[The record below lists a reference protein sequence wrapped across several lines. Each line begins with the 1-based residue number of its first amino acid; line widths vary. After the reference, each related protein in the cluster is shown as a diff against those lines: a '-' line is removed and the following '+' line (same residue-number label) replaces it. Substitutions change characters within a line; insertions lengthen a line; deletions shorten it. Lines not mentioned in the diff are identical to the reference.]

1 MTAPAAPPPAS
12 PPPPPTPPTLAAGP
26 ARGRRL
32 RHRPLSPAK
41 RWTLR
46 LASVAAILI
55 AWQIYGGSIN
65 PILLSDPSAVAVAFV
80 DMVRDGTLGHA
91 LASSLEVLGLGFLLG
106 SVAGVV
112 IGLAAGRSEVVAAL
126 IDLPVNA
133 LYAIPAVALVPVIVL
148 WFGFAVTTKTF
159 VVFLF
164 VIFPVLINTTRG
176 VREVDPE
183 LVEVARSF
191 CSSERRMWFDL
202 ILPSALPFI
211 VTGLR
216 LAIGRA
222 LIGVIVAE
230 FYTSLSGL
238 GDLITTSASNFQ
250 TARMFVPIV
259 VIALLGV
266 IFTALLELAER
277 RLVQW
282 RKVPQ

>member
-1 MTAPAAPPPAS
+1 MTAAAAQRPAPAK
-12 PPPPPTPPTLAAGP
+12 P
-26 ARGRRL
+26 ARARRF
-32 RHRPLSPAK
+32 RHRPMSPAR

-46 LASVAAILI
+46 FASVAAILI
-55 AWQIYGGSIN
+55 AWQVYGGSIN

-80 DMVRDGTLGHA
+80 DMVRDGSLGHA
-91 LASSLEVLGLGFLLG
+91 LASSLEVLGLGFLFG

-112 IGLAAGRSEVVAAL
+112 IGLAAGRSDTVAAL

-133 LYAIPAVALVPVIVL
+133 LYAVPAVALVPVIVL
-148 WFGFAVTTKTF
+148 WFGFEVTTKTV

-164 VIFPVLINTTRG
+164 VIFPVLINTMRG

-183 LVEVARSF
+183 MVEVARSF

-230 FYTSLSGL
+230 YYTSLSGL
-238 GDLITTSASNFQ
+238 GDLITTNASNFA

-266 IFTALLELAER
+266 VFTALLELAER
-277 RLVQW
+277 RLVPW
-282 RKVPQ
+282 RRSLQ

>member
-1 MTAPAAPPPAS
+1 MTAPM
-12 PPPPPTPPTLAAGP
+12 TQRLTAAGP
-26 ARGRRL
+26 GRGRRT
-32 RHRPLSPAK
+32 RRRPMSPAR

-80 DMVRDGTLGHA
+80 DMVRDGSLGHA
-91 LASSLEVLGLGFLLG
+91 LASSLEVLGLGFLFG

-112 IGLAAGRSEVVAAL
+112 IGLAAGRSETIAAL

-133 LYAIPAVALVPVIVL
+133 LYAVPAVALVPVIVL
-148 WFGFAVTTKTF
+148 WFGFEVTTKTI
-159 VVFLF
+159 VVFFF

-238 GDLITTSASNFQ
+238 GDLITTNASNFQ

-266 IFTALLELAER
+266 FFTALLELAER

-282 RKVPQ
+282 RKAPQ

>member
-1 MTAPAAPPPAS
+1 MTAPI
-12 PPPPPTPPTLAAGP
+12 TQRLTAAGP
-26 ARGRRL
+26 GRGRRT
-32 RHRPLSPAK
+32 RRRPMSPAR

-80 DMVRDGTLGHA
+80 DMVRDGSLGHA
-91 LASSLEVLGLGFLLG
+91 LASSLEVLGLGFLFG

-112 IGLAAGRSEVVAAL
+112 IGLAAGRSETIAAL

-133 LYAIPAVALVPVIVL
+133 LYAVPAVALVPVIVL
-148 WFGFAVTTKTF
+148 WFGFEVTTKTI
-159 VVFLF
+159 VVFFF

-238 GDLITTSASNFQ
+238 GDLITTNASNFQ

-266 IFTALLELAER
+266 FFTALLELAER

>member
-1 MTAPAAPPPAS
+1 MTATAAQ
-12 PPPPPTPPTLAAGP
+12 PPTANRP
-26 ARGRRL
+26 ARGKRFRG
-32 RHRPLSPAK
+32 RPMSPAR
-41 RWTLR
+41 RWALR
-46 LASVAAILI
+46 IASVAAILI
-55 AWQIYGGSIN
+55 AWQLYGGSIN
-65 PILLSDPSAVAVAFV
+65 PILLSDPSSVAVAFV
-80 DMVRDGTLGHA
+80 DMVKDGSLGHA
-91 LASSLEVLGLGFLLG
+91 LASSLAVLGLGFLFG
-106 SVAGVV
+106 AAAGVL
-112 IGLAAGRSEVVAAL
+112 IGLAAGRSDMVSAL
-126 IDLPVNA
+126 IDLPVSA
-133 LYAIPAVALVPVIVL
+133 LYAVPAVALVPVIVL
-148 WFGFAVTTKTF
+148 WFGFAVTAKTV

-183 LVEVARSF
+183 LLEVARSF

-222 LIGVIVAE
+222 LIGVIIAE

-238 GDLITTSASNFQ
+238 GDLITTNASNFQ

-266 IFTALLELAER
+266 VFTALLELAER
-277 RLVQW
+277 RLVPW
-282 RKVPQ
+282 RRPPQ

>member
-1 MTAPAAPPPAS
+1 MT
-12 PPPPPTPPTLAAGP
+12 
-26 ARGRRL
+26 ARGRQW
-32 RHRPLSPAK
+32 A
-41 RWTLR
+41 LR

-55 AWQIYGGSIN
+55 AWQLYGGSIN
-65 PILLSDPSAVAVAFV
+65 PILLSDPSSVAAAFV
-80 DMVRDGTLGHA
+80 DMVRDGSLGHA
-91 LASSLEVLGLGFLLG
+91 LASSLEVLGLGFFFG
-106 SVAGVV
+106 AVAGVL
-112 IGLAAGRSEVVAAL
+112 IGLAAGRSDTVSAL

-133 LYAIPAVALVPVIVL
+133 LYAVPAVALVPVIVL
-148 WFGFAVTTKTF
+148 WFGFAVTAKTV

-164 VIFPVLINTTRG
+164 VVFPVLINTTRG

-183 LVEVARSF
+183 LLEVARSF

-230 FYTSLSGL
+230 YYTSLSGL
-238 GDLITTSASNFQ
+238 GDLISTNASNFQ

-266 IFTALLELAER
+266 VFTAALELAER
-277 RLVQW
+277 RLVPW
-282 RKVPQ
+282 RRPLN

>member
-1 MTAPAAPPPAS
+1 MTAPMTQRPIAAS
-12 PPPPPTPPTLAAGP
+12 PGRSRRSRRRPMSP
-26 ARGRRL
+26 AR
-32 RHRPLSPAK
+32 

-46 LASVAAILI
+46 IASVAAILI

-80 DMVRDGTLGHA
+80 DMVRDGSLGHA
-91 LASSLEVLGLGFLLG
+91 LASSLEVLGLGFLFG

-112 IGLAAGRSEVVAAL
+112 IGLAAGRSETVAAL

-133 LYAIPAVALVPVIVL
+133 LYAVPAVALVPVIVL
-148 WFGFAVTTKTF
+148 WFGFAATTKTV

-238 GDLITTSASNFQ
+238 GDLITTNASNFQ

>member
-1 MTAPAAPPPAS
+1 MTAPMTQRPTAAS
-12 PPPPPTPPTLAAGP
+12 PG
-26 ARGRRL
+26 RGRRS
-32 RHRPLSPAK
+32 RRRPMSPAR

-55 AWQIYGGSIN
+55 AWQVYGGSIN

-80 DMVRDGTLGHA
+80 DMVRDGSLGHA
-91 LASSLEVLGLGFLLG
+91 LASSLEVLGLGFLFG
-106 SVAGVV
+106 AVAGVV
-112 IGLAAGRSEVVAAL
+112 IGLAAGRSETIAAL

-133 LYAIPAVALVPVIVL
+133 LYAVPAVALVPVIVL
-148 WFGFAVTTKTF
+148 WFGFAATTKTV

-202 ILPSALPFI
+202 VLPSALPFI

-238 GDLITTSASNFQ
+238 GDLITTNASNFQ

-277 RLVQW
+277 SLVQW
-282 RKVPQ
+282 RKAPQ

>member
-1 MTAPAAPPPAS
+1 MTAPV
-12 PPPPPTPPTLAAGP
+12 TQRLTAAGP
-26 ARGRRL
+26 GRGRRT
-32 RHRPLSPAK
+32 RRRPMSPAR

-80 DMVRDGTLGHA
+80 DMVRDGSLGHA
-91 LASSLEVLGLGFLLG
+91 LASSLEVLGLGFLFG

-112 IGLAAGRSEVVAAL
+112 IGLAAGRSETIAAL

-133 LYAIPAVALVPVIVL
+133 LYAVPAVALVPVIVL
-148 WFGFAVTTKTF
+148 WFGFEVTTKTI
-159 VVFLF
+159 VVFFF

-238 GDLITTSASNFQ
+238 GDLITTNASNFQ

-266 IFTALLELAER
+266 FFTALLELAER

>member
-1 MTAPAAPPPAS
+1 MTAPVTRPP
-12 PPPPPTPPTLAAGP
+12 LAASAG
-26 ARGRRL
+26 RGRRS
-32 RHRPLSPAK
+32 RRRPMSPAR

-46 LASVAAILI
+46 IASVAAILI
-55 AWQIYGGSIN
+55 AWQVYGGSIN

-80 DMVRDGTLGHA
+80 DMVRDGSLGHA
-91 LASSLEVLGLGFLLG
+91 LASSLEVLGLGFLFG
-106 SVAGVV
+106 AVAGVL
-112 IGLAAGRSEVVAAL
+112 IGLAAGRSETVAAL

-133 LYAIPAVALVPVIVL
+133 LYAVPAVALVPVIVL
-148 WFGFAVTTKTF
+148 WFGFEVTTKTI
-159 VVFLF
+159 VVFFF

-238 GDLITTSASNFQ
+238 GDLITTNASNFQ

-266 IFTALLELAER
+266 FFTALLELAER

-282 RKVPQ
+282 RQAPT

>member
-1 MTAPAAPPPAS
+1 MTGTAAQ
-12 PPPPPTPPTLAAGP
+12 PPTANRPALGRRFRRRPISP
-26 ARGRRL
+26 ARRWAL
-32 RHRPLSPAK
+32 RI
-41 RWTLR
+41 
-46 LASVAAILI
+46 ASVAAILI
-55 AWQIYGGSIN
+55 AWQLYGGSIN
-65 PILLSDPSAVAVAFV
+65 PILLSDPSSVAVAFV
-80 DMVRDGTLGHA
+80 DMVKDGSLGHA
-91 LASSLEVLGLGFLLG
+91 LASSLAVLGLGFLFG
-106 SVAGVV
+106 AAAGVL
-112 IGLAAGRSEVVAAL
+112 IGLAAGRSDMVSAL
-126 IDLPVNA
+126 IDLPVSA
-133 LYAIPAVALVPVIVL
+133 LYAVPAVALVPVIVL
-148 WFGFAVTTKTF
+148 WFGFAVTAKTV

-183 LVEVARSF
+183 LLEVARSF

-222 LIGVIVAE
+222 LIGVIIAE

-238 GDLITTSASNFQ
+238 GDLITTNASNFQ

-266 IFTALLELAER
+266 VFTALLELAER
-277 RLVQW
+277 RLVPW
-282 RKVPQ
+282 RRPPQ

>member
-1 MTAPAAPPPAS
+1 MTAPMTRRPIAASAV
-12 PPPPPTPPTLAAGP
+12 
-26 ARGRRL
+26 RGRRS
-32 RHRPLSPAK
+32 RRRPMSPAR

-55 AWQIYGGSIN
+55 AWQVYGGSIN

-91 LASSLEVLGLGFLLG
+91 LASSLEVLGLGFLFG
-106 SVAGVV
+106 AVAGVV
-112 IGLAAGRSEVVAAL
+112 IGLAAGRSETVAAL

-133 LYAIPAVALVPVIVL
+133 LYAVPAVALVPVIVL
-148 WFGFAVTTKTF
+148 WFGFEVTTKTI
-159 VVFLF
+159 VVFFF

-238 GDLITTSASNFQ
+238 GDLITTNASNFQ

-266 IFTALLELAER
+266 FFTALLELAER

-282 RKVPQ
+282 RKAPT

>member
-1 MTAPAAPPPAS
+1 MTAPVTRRPVAAS
-12 PPPPPTPPTLAAGP
+12 AGRGSRSRRRPMSP
-26 ARGRRL
+26 AR
-32 RHRPLSPAK
+32 

-46 LASVAAILI
+46 IASVAAILI
-55 AWQIYGGSIN
+55 AWQVYGGSIN

-80 DMVRDGTLGHA
+80 DMVRDGSLGHA
-91 LASSLEVLGLGFLLG
+91 LASSLEVLGLGFLFG
-106 SVAGVV
+106 AVAGVLV
-112 IGLAAGRSEVVAAL
+112 GLAAGRSDTVAAL

-133 LYAIPAVALVPVIVL
+133 LYAVPAVALVPVIVL
-148 WFGFAVTTKTF
+148 WFGFAVTTKTV

-164 VIFPVLINTTRG
+164 VVFPVLINTTRG

-230 FYTSLSGL
+230 YYTSLSGL
-238 GDLITTSASNFQ
+238 GDLITTNASNFQ

-266 IFTALLELAER
+266 FFTALLELAER

-282 RKVPQ
+282 RQAPT

>member
-1 MTAPAAPPPAS
+1 MTAPV
-12 PPPPPTPPTLAAGP
+12 TQRLTAAGP
-26 ARGRRL
+26 GRGRRT
-32 RHRPLSPAK
+32 RRRPMSPAR

-80 DMVRDGTLGHA
+80 DMVRDGSLGHA
-91 LASSLEVLGLGFLLG
+91 LASSLEVLGLGFLFG

-112 IGLAAGRSEVVAAL
+112 IGLAAGRSETIAAL

-133 LYAIPAVALVPVIVL
+133 LYAVPAVALVPVIVL
-148 WFGFAVTTKTF
+148 WFGFEVTTKTI
-159 VVFLF
+159 VVFFF

-183 LVEVARSF
+183 LVEVSRSF

-238 GDLITTSASNFQ
+238 GDLITTNASNFQ

-266 IFTALLELAER
+266 FFTALLELAER

-282 RKVPQ
+282 RKAPQ

>member
-1 MTAPAAPPPAS
+1 MTATAAQ
-12 PPPPPTPPTLAAGP
+12 PPTANRP
-26 ARGRRL
+26 ARGRRS
-32 RHRPLSPAK
+32 RRRPMSPAR
-41 RWTLR
+41 RWALR
-46 LASVAAILI
+46 IASVAAILI
-55 AWQIYGGSIN
+55 AWQLYGGSIN
-65 PILLSDPSAVAVAFV
+65 PILLSDPSSVAVAFV
-80 DMVRDGTLGHA
+80 DMVKDGSLGHA
-91 LASSLEVLGLGFLLG
+91 LASSLAVLGLGFLFG
-106 SVAGVV
+106 AAAGVL
-112 IGLAAGRSEVVAAL
+112 IGLAAGRSDMVSAL
-126 IDLPVNA
+126 IDLPVSA
-133 LYAIPAVALVPVIVL
+133 LYAVPAVALVPVIVL
-148 WFGFAVTTKTF
+148 WFGFAVTAKTV

-183 LVEVARSF
+183 LLEVAKSF

-222 LIGVIVAE
+222 LIGVIIAE

-238 GDLITTSASNFQ
+238 GDLITTNASNFQ

-266 IFTALLELAER
+266 VFTALLELAER
-277 RLVQW
+277 RLVPW
-282 RKVPQ
+282 RRPPQ

>member
-1 MTAPAAPPPAS
+1 MTAPMTQRLTVAAP
-12 PPPPPTPPTLAAGP
+12 G
-26 ARGRRL
+26 RGRRS
-32 RHRPLSPAK
+32 RRRPMSPAR

-80 DMVRDGTLGHA
+80 DMVRDGSLGHA
-91 LASSLEVLGLGFLLG
+91 LASSLEVLGLGFLFG

-112 IGLAAGRSEVVAAL
+112 IGLAAGRSETIAAL

-148 WFGFAVTTKTF
+148 WFGFAVTTKTV

-164 VIFPVLINTTRG
+164 VIFPVLINTLRG

-183 LVEVARSF
+183 LIEVARSF

-238 GDLITTSASNFQ
+238 GDLITTNASNFQ

-259 VIALLGV
+259 VIAVLGV
-266 IFTALLELAER
+266 VFTALLELAEH

-282 RKVPQ
+282 RRAPQ

>member
-1 MTAPAAPPPAS
+1 MTAPV
-12 PPPPPTPPTLAAGP
+12 TQRLTAAGHG
-26 ARGRRL
+26 RGRRT
-32 RHRPLSPAK
+32 RRRPMSPAR

-80 DMVRDGTLGHA
+80 DMVRDGSLGHA
-91 LASSLEVLGLGFLLG
+91 LASSLEVLGLGFLFG
-106 SVAGVV
+106 AVAGVV
-112 IGLAAGRSEVVAAL
+112 IGLAAGRSETIAAL

-133 LYAIPAVALVPVIVL
+133 LYAVPAVALVPVIVL
-148 WFGFAVTTKTF
+148 WFGFEVTTKTI
-159 VVFLF
+159 VVFFF

-238 GDLITTSASNFQ
+238 GDLITTNASNFQ

-266 IFTALLELAER
+266 FFTALLELAER

-282 RKVPQ
+282 RRAPQ

>member
-1 MTAPAAPPPAS
+1 MTAPVTRRPV
-12 PPPPPTPPTLAAGP
+12 AAGVG
-26 ARGRRL
+26 RGRRS
-32 RHRPLSPAK
+32 RRRPMSPAR

-46 LASVAAILI
+46 IASVAAILV
-55 AWQIYGGSIN
+55 AWQVYGGSIN

-91 LASSLEVLGLGFLLG
+91 LASSLEVLGLGFLFG
-106 SVAGVV
+106 AVAGVV
-112 IGLAAGRSEVVAAL
+112 IGLAAGRSETVAAL

-133 LYAIPAVALVPVIVL
+133 LYAVPAVALVPVIVL
-148 WFGFAVTTKTF
+148 WFGFEVTTKTI
-159 VVFLF
+159 VVFFF
-164 VIFPVLINTTRG
+164 VIFPVLINTMRG
-176 VREVDPE
+176 VREVDPD

-191 CSSERRMWFDL
+191 CSSERRMWLDL
-202 ILPSALPFI
+202 VLPSALPFI

-238 GDLITTSASNFQ
+238 GDLITTNASNFQ

-266 IFTALLELAER
+266 FFTALLELAER

-282 RKVPQ
+282 RQAPT

>member
-1 MTAPAAPPPAS
+1 MTAPATQPP
-12 PPPPPTPPTLAAGP
+12 LAARP
-26 ARGRRL
+26 AGGRRL
-32 RHRPLSPAK
+32 RRRPLSPAM

-46 LASVAAILI
+46 LSSVAAILV

-91 LASSLEVLGLGFLLG
+91 LASSLEVLGLGYLFG
-106 SVAGVV
+106 SVAGVI
-112 IGLAAGRSEVVAAL
+112 IGLAAGRSEAVAAL
-126 IDLPVNA
+126 IDIPVNA
-133 LYAIPAVALVPVIVL
+133 LYAVPAVALVPVIVL
-148 WFGFAVTTKTF
+148 WFGFAVTTKTV
-159 VVFLF
+159 VVFIF

-266 IFTALLELAER
+266 FFTALLELAER

>member
-1 MTAPAAPPPAS
+1 MTAPMTQRLTVAAP
-12 PPPPPTPPTLAAGP
+12 G
-26 ARGRRL
+26 RGRRS
-32 RHRPLSPAK
+32 RRRPMSPAR

-65 PILLSDPSAVAVAFV
+65 PILLSDPAAVAVAFV
-80 DMVRDGTLGHA
+80 DMVRDGSLGHA
-91 LASSLEVLGLGFLLG
+91 LASSLEVLGLGFLFG

-112 IGLAAGRSEVVAAL
+112 IGLAAGRSETIAAL

-148 WFGFAVTTKTF
+148 WFGFAVTTKTV

-164 VIFPVLINTTRG
+164 VIFPVLINTLRG

-183 LVEVARSF
+183 LIEVARSF

-202 ILPSALPFI
+202 ILPFALPFI

-238 GDLITTSASNFQ
+238 GDLITTNASNFQ

-259 VIALLGV
+259 VIAVLGV
-266 IFTALLELAER
+266 VFTALLELAEH

-282 RKVPQ
+282 RRAPQ

>member
-1 MTAPAAPPPAS
+1 MTATAAQRPAPAK
-12 PPPPPTPPTLAAGP
+12 P
-26 ARGRRL
+26 ARGRRF
-32 RHRPLSPAK
+32 RRRPMSPAR

-55 AWQIYGGSIN
+55 AWQLYGGSIN

-80 DMVRDGTLGHA
+80 DMVRDGSLGHA
-91 LASSLEVLGLGFLLG
+91 LASSLEVLGLGFLFG

-112 IGLAAGRSEVVAAL
+112 IGLAAGRSDTVAAL
-126 IDLPVNA
+126 IELPVNA
-133 LYAIPAVALVPVIVL
+133 LYAVPAVALVPVIVL
-148 WFGFAVTTKTF
+148 WFGFEVTTKTI
-159 VVFLF
+159 VVFIF
-164 VIFPVLINTTRG
+164 VIFPVLINTMRG

-238 GDLITTSASNFQ
+238 GDLITTNASNFQ

-266 IFTALLELAER
+266 VLTALLELAER
-277 RLVQW
+277 RLVPW
-282 RKVPQ
+282 RRTPQ

>member
-1 MTAPAAPPPAS
+1 MTAPMTQRLTVAAP
-12 PPPPPTPPTLAAGP
+12 G
-26 ARGRRL
+26 RGRRS
-32 RHRPLSPAK
+32 RRRPMSPAR

-80 DMVRDGTLGHA
+80 DMVRDGSLGHA
-91 LASSLEVLGLGFLLG
+91 LASSLEVLGLGYLLG
-106 SVAGVV
+106 SVAGVI
-112 IGLAAGRSEVVAAL
+112 IGLAAGRSEAIAAL

-148 WFGFAVTTKTF
+148 WFGFAVTTKTV

-164 VIFPVLINTTRG
+164 VIFPVLINTLRG

-183 LVEVARSF
+183 LIEVARSF

-238 GDLITTSASNFQ
+238 GDLITTNASNFQ

-259 VIALLGV
+259 VIAVLGV
-266 IFTALLELAER
+266 VFTALLELAEH

-282 RKVPQ
+282 RRAPQ

>member
-1 MTAPAAPPPAS
+1 MRAWHDMTAVTAQRGRTGGRRAGVRRRPMSPGRRWALRTAS
-12 PPPPPTPPTLAAGP
+12 VVVILAAWQLY
-26 ARGRRL
+26 GR
-32 RHRPLSPAK
+32 S
-41 RWTLR
+41 
-46 LASVAAILI
+46 
-55 AWQIYGGSIN
+55 N
-65 PILLSDPSAVAVAFV
+65 PILLSQPSSIAVAFA

-91 LASSLEVLGLGFLLG
+91 LASSLVVLGIGFGTG
-106 SVAGVV
+106 SAAGVLL
-112 IGLAAGRSEVVAAL
+112 GLAAGRSDTISAL

-133 LYAIPAVALVPVIVL
+133 LYAVPAVALIPVIVL
-148 WFGFAVTTKTF
+148 WFGFAVTTKTV

-191 CSSERRMWFDL
+191 CSGERRMWTDL
-202 ILPSALPFI
+202 ILPSALPYI
-211 VTGLR
+211 LTGLR

-230 FYTSLSGL
+230 YYTSLSGL
-238 GDLITTSASNFQ
+238 GNLISTNANDFQ

-259 VIALLGV
+259 VIAMLGV
-266 IFTALLELAER
+266 AFTALLELAER

-282 RKVPQ
+282 RKTPQ

>member
-1 MTAPAAPPPAS
+1 MTAPI
-12 PPPPPTPPTLAAGP
+12 TQRLTAAGP
-26 ARGRRL
+26 GHGRRT
-32 RHRPLSPAK
+32 RRRPMSPAR

-80 DMVRDGTLGHA
+80 DMVRDGSLGHA
-91 LASSLEVLGLGFLLG
+91 LASSLEVLGLGFLFG

-112 IGLAAGRSEVVAAL
+112 IGLAAGRSETIAAL

-133 LYAIPAVALVPVIVL
+133 LYAVPAVALVPVIVL
-148 WFGFAVTTKTF
+148 WFGFEVTTKTI
-159 VVFLF
+159 VVFFF

-238 GDLITTSASNFQ
+238 GDLITTNASNFQ

-266 IFTALLELAER
+266 FFTALLELAER

>member
-1 MTAPAAPPPAS
+1 MTAPMTQRLTAAS
-12 PPPPPTPPTLAAGP
+12 PG
-26 ARGRRL
+26 RGRRS
-32 RHRPLSPAK
+32 RRRPMSPAR

-80 DMVRDGTLGHA
+80 DMVRDGSLGDA
-91 LASSLEVLGLGFLLG
+91 LASSLEVLGLGFLFG
-106 SVAGVV
+106 AVAGVV
-112 IGLAAGRSEVVAAL
+112 IGLAAGRSETVAAL

-133 LYAIPAVALVPVIVL
+133 LYAVPAVALVPVIVL
-148 WFGFAVTTKTF
+148 WFGFAVTTKTV

-164 VIFPVLINTTRG
+164 VVFPVLINTLRG

-222 LIGVIVAE
+222 LIGVIIAE

-238 GDLITTSASNFQ
+238 GDLITTNASNFQ

-266 IFTALLELAER
+266 FFTALLELAER

-282 RKVPQ
+282 RKAPQ

>member
-1 MTAPAAPPPAS
+1 MTAPVTPRPVAAS
-12 PPPPPTPPTLAAGP
+12 AGRGSRSRRRPMSP
-26 ARGRRL
+26 AR
-32 RHRPLSPAK
+32 

-80 DMVRDGTLGHA
+80 DMVRDGSLGHA
-91 LASSLEVLGLGFLLG
+91 LASSLEVLGLGFLFG

-112 IGLAAGRSEVVAAL
+112 IGLAAGRSETIAAL

-133 LYAIPAVALVPVIVL
+133 LYAVPAVALVPVIVL
-148 WFGFAVTTKTF
+148 WFGFEVTTKTI
-159 VVFLF
+159 VVFFF

-238 GDLITTSASNFQ
+238 GDLITTNASNFQ

-266 IFTALLELAER
+266 FFTALLELAER

>member
-1 MTAPAAPPPAS
+1 MS
-12 PPPPPTPPTLAAGP
+12 P
-26 ARGRRL
+26 AR
-32 RHRPLSPAK
+32 

-46 LASVAAILI
+46 AASVAAILI
-55 AWQIYGGSIN
+55 AWQVYGSSIN

-80 DMVRDGTLGHA
+80 DMVRDGSLGHA
-91 LASSLEVLGLGFLLG
+91 LASSLEVLGLGFFLG
-106 SVAGVV
+106 AVAGVL
-112 IGLAAGRSEVVAAL
+112 IGLAAGRSDTVAAL

-133 LYAIPAVALVPVIVL
+133 LYAVPAVALVPVIVL
-148 WFGFAVTTKTF
+148 WFGFAVTTKTI

-164 VIFPVLINTTRG
+164 VIFPVLIAAMRG
-176 VREVDPE
+176 VREVDPD

-191 CSSERRMWFDL
+191 CSNERRMWIDL

-230 FYTSLSGL
+230 YYTSLSGL
-238 GDLITTSASNFQ
+238 GDLISTNASNFQ

-259 VIALLGV
+259 VIASLGV
-266 IFTALLELAER
+266 VFTALLELAER

-282 RKVPQ
+282 RKAPQ